1 VKGLTNGV
9 NWTTGYEAVVS
20 DAEIEP
26 ARWDLSGRGGLAS
39 WKKLGYIPIDD
50 IDMAG
55 FGPHTRSVSRTV
67 EYAYNDFC
75 VAQIAR
81 GMEFEPD
88 YEKYMKRSQ
97 NWKNLFKENQS
108 SVIDGVDTGFQ
119 GTLQPRHYDQTW
131 AYQDPILCSPLLEP
145 NACFLTM
152 DGHETYEGSCWLYTF
167 YVPGDMATLISTFG
181 GKEDFV
187 KRLDFLH
194 ESGLLYFGDEQS
206 FLTPFLYHY
215 AGRPGLSAARVHSYI
230 PSQFNNTLIGIPGN
244 DDSGAMG
251 SFASLTMMGI
261 FPNAGQNVYFLTPPF
276 FREVRL
282 RNPQTGKVAT
292 IRNVNFD
299 SSYKNVYIQS
309 AALDGQPYSKNWIDH
324 AFFLDGGL
332 LELVLGDKESNWG
345 TAEKDVPP
353 SLSTTG
359 PSNGTSVR

>member
-1 VKGLTNGV
+1 
-9 NWTTGYEAVVS
+9 
-20 DAEIEP
+20 
-26 ARWDLSGRGGLAS
+26 LAS

-50 IDMAG
+50 VDVVG
-55 FGPHTRSVSRTV
+55 FGPHTRSISRTV

-75 VAQIAR
+75 VAQIAK
-81 GMEFEPD
+81 GLEIPAD
-88 YEKYMKRSQ
+88 YEKYMIRSQ
-97 NWKNLFKENQS
+97 NWRRMFKENQLTF
-108 SVIDGVDTGFQ
+108 IDNVDVGFL
-119 GTLQPRHYDQTW
+119 GSLQPRFYNGSW

-152 DGHETYEGSCWLYTF
+152 NGHETYEGSCWLYNF
-167 YVPGDMATLISTFG
+167 YVPGDMASLVFTFG
-181 GKEDFV
+181 GPEKFV

-194 ESGLLYFGDEQS
+194 ESGLLYLGDEQS

-215 AGRPGLSAARVHSYI
+215 AGRPGLSSSRVHTYI

-251 SFASLTMMGI
+251 AFASLTMMGI

-292 IRNVNFD
+292 IRNINFD
-299 SSYKNVYIQS
+299 PSYKNLYIQN
-309 AALDGQPYSKNWIDH
+309 ATLDGVPYSKNWIDH
-324 AFFLDGGL
+324 AFFLDGGV
-332 LELVLGDKESNWG
+332 LELILGDKEGTWG
-345 TAEKDVPP
+345 TARDDLPP

-359 PSNGTSVR
+359 SLNGTSVR